1 VYKRCAPLFPRCI
14 PAGNTVVFSCCPKPA
29 HRESGRGF
37 HRHRPT
43 GLPAAK
49 DVRIE
54 DRQWRDS
61 DGDRQRKTC
70 ILVETPEGKQVK
82 LGSML
87 TPERRKF
94 LAGAVRKVLWG

>member
-1 VYKRCAPLFPRCI
+1 MIGAFLSALGGRTEVRI
-14 PAGNTVVFSCCPKPA
+14 NNTQGLIF
-29 HRESGRGF
+29 
-37 HRHRPT
+37 T
-43 GLPAAK
+43 GIGALGYRRRFDASAVK

-70 ILVETPEGKQVK
+70 IVIETREGKQLK
-82 LGSML
+82 LGTML

-94 LAGAVRKVLWG
+94 VAGAVRKALWG